1 MREFLSDNDV
11 PFVDRNIR
19 QSEAFRA
26 ELAARTDAL
35 VVPQLFWRGCAHRG
49 VRADRTR
56 GPRHR
61 VPAGL
66 ELTRPPGNSLESSQ
80 GGKVVEP
87 GETIEDGLRAL
98 LSRLAEEIAFNEAKG
113 TAPYRL
119 GMHDGLRFAE
129 DAVADIL
136 RRHGH
141 DARTDD
147 RAIDA

>member
-1 MREFLSDNDV
+1 MCTSWGLSRPN
-11 PFVDRNIR
+11 
-19 QSEAFRA
+19 S
-26 ELAARTDAL
+26 RTSS
-35 VVPQLFWRGCAHRG
+35 PH
-49 VRADRTR
+49 T
-56 GPRHR
+56 
-61 VPAGL
+61 AGL

-119 GMHDGLRFAE
+119 GLHDGLRFAE